1 MKPRHLVLGA
11 LLLLVPAT
19 AAAQPANAR
28 PAQPQY
34 QGYYAQPSTV
44 PGGFHDRQGR
54 LMLGFS
60 LGLGGMKIG
69 DDEVTCANCD
79 YDPVA
84 FEVDFHIGGMMSP
97 RFGVMLEVQANGKT
111 IEESAFGATS
121 LVQATA
127 MAAAQYW
134 VTPQF
139 WVKGG
144 LGFASLGY
152 SYDDEFDHND
162 DSEELARGGA
172 LMVGA
177 GYELL
182 SAKNFSIDLQARF
195 VQGTYEEDD
204 LGDNPDVS
212 SGSIGVGFNWF

>member
-19 AAAQPANAR
+19 AAAQPSAR
-28 PAQPQY
+28 PAPQPY

-54 LMLGFS
+54 MMLGFS
-60 LGLGGMKIG
+60 LGLGGLKVG
-69 DDEVTCANCD
+69 DKEVSCDNCD

-84 FEVDFHIGGMMSP
+84 FEVDFHVGGMLNP
-97 RFGVMLEVQANGKT
+97 RLGLMLEVQANGQT
-111 IEESAFGATS
+111 ISENDFGATS

-127 MAAAQYW
+127 MVAAQYW

-139 WVKGG
+139 WIKGG
-144 LGFASLGY
+144 VGAASLGL
-152 SYDDEFDHND
+152 SYDDDFDQED
-162 DSEELARGGA
+162 DSQELARGGA
-172 LMVGA
+172 IMAAA

-182 SAKNFSIDLQARF
+182 SARNFSIDLQARF
-195 VQGTYEEDD
+195 IQGRYEESD
-204 LGDNPDVS
+204 LSTDNPDVT